1 MLRVARCALLAAAIG
16 AAAPLPLAAQ
26 DSFSATTPAVATLP
40 VLAFPFVPMA
50 LAPPA
55 GLLLPVAPPLARPD
69 TAVRAC
75 PGCPPKRP
83 LTAVFMGL
91 ATNVFIN
98 RFDTWVLNVHEPLPD
113 GYYTRVTPQ
122 SWGVN
127 IRKGWVFDTD
137 AFQVNMFLHPYQ
149 GGTYFRAGRS
159 NGLNF
164 WESAPLT
171 FLGSLEWEYFGEKTF
186 PSLNDFYNTGFG
198 GIVIG
203 ETVYRFVS
211 LIRDNR
217 ATGMSR
223 VLREVATFPLDPL
236 GTVKR
241 LFSGDLWRVY
251 RNPGEHAP
259 PPLALQVQA
268 GVRQARDL
276 GLTGARSIKGVMI
289 AELSYGDAF
298 ASRYSA
304 PFDVFLARAVISP
317 GSTPLGEFR
326 VAGRLYGTEL
336 TNPAASDRAIFTVQ
350 QKLEYAES
358 PAYKFGGQ
366 SLEAGFVAGL
376 GVGHPVELRTEAFVE
391 GIMMGAVDA
400 RGGSDTTGIAGTPR
414 TYDFGPGFGIDLA
427 ATVSVRHFPVFAARY
442 HWSMVHSVSGSPADH
457 FTQLPSIELALP
469 ITNTFG
475 IGAHAS
481 WYARRSA
488 YVGRPGEVTTFPDF
502 RAYLVWRTRPRTASP
517 EPQ

>member
-1 MLRVARCALLAAAIG
+1 MTVLRGAFLALLAAAIG
-16 AAAPLPLAAQ
+16 AAAPLAVAAQ
-26 DSFSATTPAVATLP
+26 DSSSAATPTL
-40 VLAFPFVPMA
+40 A
-50 LAPPA
+50 AP
-55 GLLLPVAPPLARPD
+55 PD
-69 TAVRAC
+69 TARVAGPVSAC
-75 PGCPPKRP
+75 DGCPPKRP
-83 LTAVFMGL
+83 ITAVLMGL

-98 RFDTWVLNVHEPLPD
+98 RFDTWVLNVHDPLPD

-211 LIRDNR
+211 VIRDNR

-223 VLREVATFPLDPL
+223 VLREVATFPLDPV

-241 LFSGDLWRVY
+241 LFSGELWRVY
-251 RNPGEHAP
+251 GNPGEHAP

-268 GVRQARDL
+268 GVRQARDS
-276 GLTGARSIKGVMI
+276 GLTGARSIKGVLI

-298 ASRYSA
+298 ADRYKA

-317 GSTPLGEFR
+317 GPTPIGEFR

-336 TNPAASDRAIFTVQ
+336 TNTSAPARAIFTVQ

-366 SLEAGFVAGL
+366 SIEAGFVTAI
-376 GVGHPVELRTEAFVE
+376 GVGRAIELRTEAFVE

-400 RGGSDTTGIAGTPR
+400 QGEPDTAGVSGTPR
-414 TYDFGPGFGIDLA
+414 TYDFGPGVGLDVA
-427 ATVSVRHFPVFAARY
+427 ATISVNHFPVLAARY

-475 IGAHAS
+475 VGAHAS